1 MALSYLI
8 IIPRWRNGCNVW
20 EALLLVPLGFTVGI
34 QHSTQYTGM
43 TASVPKSR
51 IGQCT
56 STFHLFRQL
65 GYIIGPVF
73 GLANVEQL
81 FKGGLWGDFMN
92 SGLEKESVI
101 SRIANDARF
110 AFELPESDQVIVRSS
125 YLKAYQFVP
134 SKLHYP
140 AFYLLWYAVVI
151 VANLDQFLVLYAL

>member
-8 IIPRWRNGCNVW
+8 IIPRWRNGCNAW
-20 EALLLVPLGFTVGI
+20 ESLLLLPLGFTVGI

-43 TASVPKSR
+43 AVSVPKSR

-56 STFHLFRQL
+56 GTFYLFQQL

-81 FKGGLWGDFMN
+81 FEGGLSGDYLN
-92 SGLEKESVI
+92 SGPEKDSVI
-101 SRIANDARF
+101 SGIVNDVRF

-125 YLKAYQFVP
+125 FLKAYQFVP
-134 SKLHYP
+134 SK
-140 AFYLLWYAVVI
+140 
-151 VANLDQFLVLYAL
+151 